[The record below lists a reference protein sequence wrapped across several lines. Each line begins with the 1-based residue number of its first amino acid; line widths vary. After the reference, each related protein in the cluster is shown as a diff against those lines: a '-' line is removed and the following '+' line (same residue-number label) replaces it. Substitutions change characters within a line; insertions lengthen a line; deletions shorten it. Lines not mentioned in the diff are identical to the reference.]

1 MRFKANNLS
10 WNIDFVNED
19 KSLMNSDNGMY
30 FGLTEYKSQQI
41 SIRTGLSKEMTRET
55 VIHELVHCF
64 LFSFGVCG
72 FTSLNEEQVCN
83 FVGSHLDKIYDITEK
98 VYEGVIMLTEQEIRY
113 FISDDAGSQR
123 KRKAREA
130 QRYYEG
136 EHDILNYRMFYYNSD
151 GDLVEDTTR
160 SNIKISHPFFT
171 ELVDQQVQ
179 YMLSVDDSFVR
190 SDVEGLQSKLDEYFD
205 EDFKAELTDLLTG
218 TITKGFDYL
227 FAYQNE
233 HDRLA
238 FQYADSLGV
247 IEVRAKDTDD
257 NCNYVI
263 YWYIDRI
270 AKNNKVIKRIQVWDE
285 EKTTYYVQND
295 EGGIDLDES
304 VDINPRPHVIYERDN
319 SLYYKPFGFIPF
331 FRLDNNKKQI
341 SNLKAIKGIID
352 DYDIMSCGLSNNL
365 ADFDHPLHVVR
376 GFEGDNLD
384 ELSQNLKTK
393 KTIGVDSEGGV
404 EVHTVDIPYQARLTK
419 MEQDEKNIYR
429 FGMGFNSAQIGD
441 GNITN
446 IVIKSRYALLDLK
459 CNKLEIKLKQFLKKI
474 VKVVIDEINNKNNS
488 AYKVEDVWFDFK
500 REVMTNASD
509 NAQIYKTEAETK
521 QIEINTILGLHG
533 VIDDKNVIKSI
544 CDVLELDYE
553 EVKNNI
559 PDEFED
565 DPLKVLGDE

>member
-1 MRFKANNLS
+1 
-10 WNIDFVNED
+10 
-19 KSLMNSDNGMY
+19 
-30 FGLTEYKSQQI
+30 
-41 SIRTGLSKEMTRET
+41 
-55 VIHELVHCF
+55 
-64 LFSFGVCG
+64 
-72 FTSLNEEQVCN
+72 
-83 FVGSHLDKIYDITEK
+83 
-98 VYEGVIMLTEQEIRY
+98 MLTEQEIRY

-151 GDLVEDTTR
+151 GELVEDTTR

-179 YMLSVDDSFVR
+179 YMLSGDDSFVR

-238 FQYADSLGV
+238 FQYADGLGV

-270 AKNNKVIKRIQVWDE
+270 AKNNKVIKRIQVWDD

-295 EGGIDLDES
+295 EGGIDLDDS

-474 VKVVIDEINNKNNS
+474 VKVVIDEINKKNNS
-488 AYKVEDVWFDFK
+488 AYKVEDVWFDFR

>member
-1 MRFKANNLS
+1 
-10 WNIDFVNED
+10 
-19 KSLMNSDNGMY
+19 
-30 FGLTEYKSQQI
+30 
-41 SIRTGLSKEMTRET
+41 
-55 VIHELVHCF
+55 
-64 LFSFGVCG
+64 
-72 FTSLNEEQVCN
+72 
-83 FVGSHLDKIYDITEK
+83 
-98 VYEGVIMLTEQEIRY
+98 MLTEQEIRY

-151 GDLVEDTTR
+151 GELVEDTTR

-179 YMLSVDDSFVR
+179 YMLSGDDSFVR

-238 FQYADSLGV
+238 FQYADGLGV

-270 AKNNKVIKRIQVWDE
+270 AKNNKVIKRIQVWDD

-304 VDINPRPHVIYERDN
+304 VDINARPHVIYERDN

-429 FGMGFNSAQIGD
+429 FGMGVNSAQIGD

-474 VKVVIDEINNKNNS
+474 VKVVIDEINEKNDS

-509 NAQIYKTEAETK
+509 NAQIYKTEAETR

>member
-1 MRFKANNLS
+1 
-10 WNIDFVNED
+10 
-19 KSLMNSDNGMY
+19 
-30 FGLTEYKSQQI
+30 
-41 SIRTGLSKEMTRET
+41 
-55 VIHELVHCF
+55 
-64 LFSFGVCG
+64 
-72 FTSLNEEQVCN
+72 
-83 FVGSHLDKIYDITEK
+83 
-98 VYEGVIMLTEQEIRY
+98 MLTEQEIRY

-179 YMLSVDDSFVR
+179 YMLSGDDSFVR

-238 FQYADSLGV
+238 FQYADGLGV

-270 AKNNKVIKRIQVWDE
+270 AKNNKVIKRIQVWDD

-295 EGGIDLDES
+295 EGGIDLDDS

-474 VKVVIDEINNKNNS
+474 VKVVIDEINKKNNS

>member
-1 MRFKANNLS
+1 
-10 WNIDFVNED
+10 
-19 KSLMNSDNGMY
+19 
-30 FGLTEYKSQQI
+30 
-41 SIRTGLSKEMTRET
+41 
-55 VIHELVHCF
+55 
-64 LFSFGVCG
+64 
-72 FTSLNEEQVCN
+72 
-83 FVGSHLDKIYDITEK
+83 
-98 VYEGVIMLTEQEIRY
+98 MLTEQEIRY

-123 KRKAREA
+123 KRKSREA

-151 GDLVEDTTR
+151 GELVEDTTR

-179 YMLSVDDSFVR
+179 YMLSGDDSFVR

-270 AKNNKVIKRIQVWDE
+270 AKNNKVIKRIQVWDD

-474 VKVVIDEINNKNNS
+474 VKVVIDEINKKNNS

-509 NAQIYKTEAETK
+509 NAQIYKTEAETR

>member
-1 MRFKANNLS
+1 
-10 WNIDFVNED
+10 
-19 KSLMNSDNGMY
+19 
-30 FGLTEYKSQQI
+30 
-41 SIRTGLSKEMTRET
+41 
-55 VIHELVHCF
+55 
-64 LFSFGVCG
+64 
-72 FTSLNEEQVCN
+72 
-83 FVGSHLDKIYDITEK
+83 
-98 VYEGVIMLTEQEIRY
+98 MLTEQEIRY
-113 FISDDAGSQR
+113 FISDDAGSQG
-123 KRKAREA
+123 KRKSREA

-151 GDLVEDTTR
+151 GELVEDTTR

-179 YMLSVDDSFVR
+179 YMLSGDDSFVR

-257 NCNYVI
+257 DCNYVI

-270 AKNNKVIKRIQVWDE
+270 AKNNKVIKRIQVWDD

-295 EGGIDLDES
+295 EGGIDLDDS

-474 VKVVIDEINNKNNS
+474 VKVVIDEINKKNNS

-509 NAQIYKTEAETK
+509 NAQIYKTEAETR

>member
-1 MRFKANNLS
+1 
-10 WNIDFVNED
+10 
-19 KSLMNSDNGMY
+19 
-30 FGLTEYKSQQI
+30 
-41 SIRTGLSKEMTRET
+41 
-55 VIHELVHCF
+55 
-64 LFSFGVCG
+64 
-72 FTSLNEEQVCN
+72 
-83 FVGSHLDKIYDITEK
+83 
-98 VYEGVIMLTEQEIRY
+98 MLTEQEIRY

-151 GDLVEDTTR
+151 GELVEDTTR

-179 YMLSVDDSFVR
+179 YMLSGDDSFVR

-238 FQYADSLGV
+238 FQYADGLGV

-270 AKNNKVIKRIQVWDE
+270 AKNNKVIKRIQVWDD

-295 EGGIDLDES
+295 EGGIDLDDS

-341 SNLKAIKGIID
+341 SNIKAIKGIID

-474 VKVVIDEINNKNNS
+474 VKVVIDEINKKNNS

-509 NAQIYKTEAETK
+509 NAQIYKTEAETR

>member
-1 MRFKANNLS
+1 
-10 WNIDFVNED
+10 
-19 KSLMNSDNGMY
+19 
-30 FGLTEYKSQQI
+30 
-41 SIRTGLSKEMTRET
+41 
-55 VIHELVHCF
+55 
-64 LFSFGVCG
+64 
-72 FTSLNEEQVCN
+72 
-83 FVGSHLDKIYDITEK
+83 
-98 VYEGVIMLTEQEIRY
+98 MLTEQELRY

-179 YMLSVDDSFVR
+179 YMLSGDDSFVR

-238 FQYADSLGV
+238 FQYADGLGV

-270 AKNNKVIKRIQVWDE
+270 AKNNKVIKRIQVWDD

-295 EGGIDLDES
+295 EGGIDLDDS

-474 VKVVIDEINNKNNS
+474 VKVVIDEINKKNNS
-488 AYKVEDVWFDFK
+488 AYKVEDVWFDFE

-509 NAQIYKTEAETK
+509 NAQIYKTEAETR

-533 VIDDKNVIKSI
+533 VIDDENVIKSI

>member
-1 MRFKANNLS
+1 
-10 WNIDFVNED
+10 
-19 KSLMNSDNGMY
+19 
-30 FGLTEYKSQQI
+30 
-41 SIRTGLSKEMTRET
+41 
-55 VIHELVHCF
+55 
-64 LFSFGVCG
+64 
-72 FTSLNEEQVCN
+72 
-83 FVGSHLDKIYDITEK
+83 
-98 VYEGVIMLTEQEIRY
+98 MLTEQEIRY

-123 KRKAREA
+123 KRKSREA

-151 GDLVEDTTR
+151 GELVEDTTR

-179 YMLSVDDSFVR
+179 YMLSGDDSFVR

-270 AKNNKVIKRIQVWDE
+270 AKNNKVIKRIQVWDD

-509 NAQIYKTEAETK
+509 NAQIYKTEAETR

>member
-1 MRFKANNLS
+1 
-10 WNIDFVNED
+10 
-19 KSLMNSDNGMY
+19 
-30 FGLTEYKSQQI
+30 
-41 SIRTGLSKEMTRET
+41 
-55 VIHELVHCF
+55 
-64 LFSFGVCG
+64 
-72 FTSLNEEQVCN
+72 
-83 FVGSHLDKIYDITEK
+83 
-98 VYEGVIMLTEQEIRY
+98 MLTEQEIRY

-123 KRKAREA
+123 KGKAREA

-151 GDLVEDTTR
+151 GELVEDTTR

-179 YMLSVDDSFVR
+179 YMLSGDDSFVR

-270 AKNNKVIKRIQVWDE
+270 AKNNKVIKRIQVWDD
-285 EKTTYYVQND
+285 EKTTYYIQND

-474 VKVVIDEINNKNNS
+474 VKVVIDEINKKNNS

>member
-1 MRFKANNLS
+1 
-10 WNIDFVNED
+10 
-19 KSLMNSDNGMY
+19 
-30 FGLTEYKSQQI
+30 
-41 SIRTGLSKEMTRET
+41 
-55 VIHELVHCF
+55 
-64 LFSFGVCG
+64 
-72 FTSLNEEQVCN
+72 
-83 FVGSHLDKIYDITEK
+83 
-98 VYEGVIMLTEQEIRY
+98 MLTEQEIRY

-179 YMLSVDDSFVR
+179 YMLSGDDSFVR

-233 HDRLA
+233 HDRLS

-270 AKNNKVIKRIQVWDE
+270 AKNNKVIKRIQVWDD

-474 VKVVIDEINNKNNS
+474 VKVVIDEINKKNNS

-509 NAQIYKTEAETK
+509 NAQIYKTEAETR

>member
-1 MRFKANNLS
+1 
-10 WNIDFVNED
+10 
-19 KSLMNSDNGMY
+19 
-30 FGLTEYKSQQI
+30 
-41 SIRTGLSKEMTRET
+41 
-55 VIHELVHCF
+55 
-64 LFSFGVCG
+64 
-72 FTSLNEEQVCN
+72 
-83 FVGSHLDKIYDITEK
+83 
-98 VYEGVIMLTEQEIRY
+98 MLTEQEIRY

-123 KRKAREA
+123 KRKSREA

-151 GDLVEDTTR
+151 GELVEDTTR

-179 YMLSVDDSFVR
+179 YMLSGDDSFVR

-270 AKNNKVIKRIQVWDE
+270 AKNNKVIKRIQVWDD

-295 EGGIDLDES
+295 EGCIDLDES

-474 VKVVIDEINNKNNS
+474 VKVVIDEINKKNNS

-509 NAQIYKTEAETK
+509 NAQIYKTEAETR

>member
-1 MRFKANNLS
+1 
-10 WNIDFVNED
+10 
-19 KSLMNSDNGMY
+19 
-30 FGLTEYKSQQI
+30 
-41 SIRTGLSKEMTRET
+41 
-55 VIHELVHCF
+55 
-64 LFSFGVCG
+64 
-72 FTSLNEEQVCN
+72 
-83 FVGSHLDKIYDITEK
+83 
-98 VYEGVIMLTEQEIRY
+98 MLTEQEIRY

-151 GDLVEDTTR
+151 GELVEDTTR
-160 SNIKISHPFFT
+160 SNIKIAHPFFT

-179 YMLSVDDSFVR
+179 YMLSGDDSFVR

-270 AKNNKVIKRIQVWDE
+270 AKNNKVIKRIQVWDD

-304 VDINPRPHVIYERDN
+304 IDINPRPHVIYERDN

-474 VKVVIDEINNKNNS
+474 VKVVIDEINSKNNS

-509 NAQIYKTEAETK
+509 NAQIYKTEAETR

>member
-1 MRFKANNLS
+1 
-10 WNIDFVNED
+10 
-19 KSLMNSDNGMY
+19 
-30 FGLTEYKSQQI
+30 
-41 SIRTGLSKEMTRET
+41 
-55 VIHELVHCF
+55 
-64 LFSFGVCG
+64 
-72 FTSLNEEQVCN
+72 
-83 FVGSHLDKIYDITEK
+83 
-98 VYEGVIMLTEQEIRY
+98 MLTEQEIRY

-151 GDLVEDTTR
+151 GELVEDTTR

-179 YMLSVDDSFVR
+179 YMLSGDDSFVR

-247 IEVRAKDTDD
+247 IEVRAKDADD

-270 AKNNKVIKRIQVWDE
+270 AKNNKVIKRIQVWDD

-384 ELSQNLKTK
+384 ELSQNLRPK

-404 EVHTVDIPYQARLTK
+404 EVHTVDIPYQAR
-419 MEQDEKNIYR
+419 
-429 FGMGFNSAQIGD
+429 
-441 GNITN
+441 
-446 IVIKSRYALLDLK
+446 
-459 CNKLEIKLKQFLKKI
+459 
-474 VKVVIDEINNKNNS
+474 
-488 AYKVEDVWFDFK
+488 
-500 REVMTNASD
+500 
-509 NAQIYKTEAETK
+509 
-521 QIEINTILGLHG
+521 
-533 VIDDKNVIKSI
+533 
-544 CDVLELDYE
+544 
-553 EVKNNI
+553 
-559 PDEFED
+559 
-565 DPLKVLGDE
+565 

>member
-1 MRFKANNLS
+1 
-10 WNIDFVNED
+10 
-19 KSLMNSDNGMY
+19 
-30 FGLTEYKSQQI
+30 
-41 SIRTGLSKEMTRET
+41 
-55 VIHELVHCF
+55 
-64 LFSFGVCG
+64 
-72 FTSLNEEQVCN
+72 
-83 FVGSHLDKIYDITEK
+83 
-98 VYEGVIMLTEQEIRY
+98 MLTEQEIRY
-113 FISDDAGSQR
+113 FISDDAGSQC
-123 KRKAREA
+123 KRKSREA

-151 GDLVEDTTR
+151 GELVEDTTR

-179 YMLSVDDSFVR
+179 YMLSGDDSFVR

-270 AKNNKVIKRIQVWDE
+270 AKNNKVIKRIQVWDD

-474 VKVVIDEINNKNNS
+474 VKVVIDEINKKNNS

>member
-1 MRFKANNLS
+1 
-10 WNIDFVNED
+10 
-19 KSLMNSDNGMY
+19 
-30 FGLTEYKSQQI
+30 
-41 SIRTGLSKEMTRET
+41 
-55 VIHELVHCF
+55 
-64 LFSFGVCG
+64 
-72 FTSLNEEQVCN
+72 
-83 FVGSHLDKIYDITEK
+83 
-98 VYEGVIMLTEQEIRY
+98 MLTEQEIRY
-113 FISDDAGSQR
+113 FISDDGGSQR
-123 KRKAREA
+123 KRKSKEA

-136 EHDILNYRMFYYNSD
+136 EHDILKYRMFYYNSD
-151 GDLVEDTTR
+151 GDLIEDTTR

-179 YMLSVDDSFVR
+179 YMLSGDDSFVR

-270 AKNNKVIKRIQVWDE
+270 AKNNKVIKRIQVWDD

-474 VKVVIDEINNKNNS
+474 VKVVIDEINKKNNS

>member
-1 MRFKANNLS
+1 
-10 WNIDFVNED
+10 
-19 KSLMNSDNGMY
+19 
-30 FGLTEYKSQQI
+30 
-41 SIRTGLSKEMTRET
+41 
-55 VIHELVHCF
+55 
-64 LFSFGVCG
+64 
-72 FTSLNEEQVCN
+72 
-83 FVGSHLDKIYDITEK
+83 
-98 VYEGVIMLTEQEIRY
+98 MLTEQEIRY

-123 KRKAREA
+123 KRKSREA

-151 GDLVEDTTR
+151 GELVEDTTR

-179 YMLSVDDSFVR
+179 YMLSGDDSFVR

-270 AKNNKVIKRIQVWDE
+270 AKNNKVIKRIQVWDD

-474 VKVVIDEINNKNNS
+474 VKVVIDEINKKNNS

>member
-1 MRFKANNLS
+1 
-10 WNIDFVNED
+10 
-19 KSLMNSDNGMY
+19 
-30 FGLTEYKSQQI
+30 
-41 SIRTGLSKEMTRET
+41 
-55 VIHELVHCF
+55 
-64 LFSFGVCG
+64 
-72 FTSLNEEQVCN
+72 
-83 FVGSHLDKIYDITEK
+83 
-98 VYEGVIMLTEQEIRY
+98 MLTEQEIRY

-123 KRKAREA
+123 KRKSREA

-151 GDLVEDTTR
+151 GELVEDTTR

-179 YMLSVDDSFVR
+179 YMLSGDDSFVR

-247 IEVRAKDTDD
+247 IEVRGKDTDD

-270 AKNNKVIKRIQVWDE
+270 AKNNKVIKRIQVWDD

-365 ADFDHPLHVVR
+365 ADFDHPLQVLR

-474 VKVVIDEINNKNNS
+474 VKVVIDEINEKNDS

>member
-1 MRFKANNLS
+1 
-10 WNIDFVNED
+10 
-19 KSLMNSDNGMY
+19 
-30 FGLTEYKSQQI
+30 
-41 SIRTGLSKEMTRET
+41 
-55 VIHELVHCF
+55 
-64 LFSFGVCG
+64 
-72 FTSLNEEQVCN
+72 
-83 FVGSHLDKIYDITEK
+83 
-98 VYEGVIMLTEQEIRY
+98 MLTEQEIRY

-151 GDLVEDTTR
+151 GELVEDTTR

-179 YMLSVDDSFVR
+179 YMLSGDDSFVR

-270 AKNNKVIKRIQVWDE
+270 AKNNKVIKRIQVWDD

-295 EGGIDLDES
+295 EGGIDLDDS

-474 VKVVIDEINNKNNS
+474 VKVVIDEINKKNNS

-544 CDVLELDYE
+544 CDILELDYE

>member
-1 MRFKANNLS
+1 
-10 WNIDFVNED
+10 
-19 KSLMNSDNGMY
+19 
-30 FGLTEYKSQQI
+30 
-41 SIRTGLSKEMTRET
+41 
-55 VIHELVHCF
+55 
-64 LFSFGVCG
+64 
-72 FTSLNEEQVCN
+72 
-83 FVGSHLDKIYDITEK
+83 
-98 VYEGVIMLTEQEIRY
+98 MLTEQEIRY

-123 KRKAREA
+123 KRKSREA

-151 GDLVEDTTR
+151 GELVEDTTR

-179 YMLSVDDSFVR
+179 YMLSGDDSFVR

-270 AKNNKVIKRIQVWDE
+270 AKNNKVIKRIQVWDD

-404 EVHTVDIPYQARLTK
+404 EVHTVDIPYQARLSK

-474 VKVVIDEINNKNNS
+474 VKVVIDEINKKNNS

>member
-1 MRFKANNLS
+1 
-10 WNIDFVNED
+10 
-19 KSLMNSDNGMY
+19 
-30 FGLTEYKSQQI
+30 
-41 SIRTGLSKEMTRET
+41 
-55 VIHELVHCF
+55 
-64 LFSFGVCG
+64 
-72 FTSLNEEQVCN
+72 
-83 FVGSHLDKIYDITEK
+83 
-98 VYEGVIMLTEQEIRY
+98 MLTEQEIRY

-151 GDLVEDTTR
+151 GELVEDTTR

-171 ELVDQQVQ
+171 ELVGQQVQ
-179 YMLSVDDSFVR
+179 YMLSCDDSFVR

-270 AKNNKVIKRIQVWDE
+270 AKNNKVIKRIQVWDD

-474 VKVVIDEINNKNNS
+474 VKVVIDEINKKNNS

-509 NAQIYKTEAETK
+509 NAQIYKTEAETR

>member
-1 MRFKANNLS
+1 
-10 WNIDFVNED
+10 
-19 KSLMNSDNGMY
+19 
-30 FGLTEYKSQQI
+30 
-41 SIRTGLSKEMTRET
+41 
-55 VIHELVHCF
+55 
-64 LFSFGVCG
+64 
-72 FTSLNEEQVCN
+72 
-83 FVGSHLDKIYDITEK
+83 
-98 VYEGVIMLTEQEIRY
+98 MLTEQEIRY
-113 FISDDAGSQR
+113 FISDDGGSQR

-151 GDLVEDTTR
+151 GELVEDTTR

-179 YMLSVDDSFVR
+179 YMLSGDDSFVR

-270 AKNNKVIKRIQVWDE
+270 AKNNKVIKRIQVWDD

-404 EVHTVDIPYQARLTK
+404 EVHTVDVPYQARLTK

-474 VKVVIDEINNKNNS
+474 VKVVIDEINKKNNS

-509 NAQIYKTEAETK
+509 NAQIYKTEAETR

>member
-1 MRFKANNLS
+1 
-10 WNIDFVNED
+10 
-19 KSLMNSDNGMY
+19 
-30 FGLTEYKSQQI
+30 
-41 SIRTGLSKEMTRET
+41 
-55 VIHELVHCF
+55 
-64 LFSFGVCG
+64 
-72 FTSLNEEQVCN
+72 
-83 FVGSHLDKIYDITEK
+83 
-98 VYEGVIMLTEQEIRY
+98 MLTEQEIRY

-151 GDLVEDTTR
+151 GELVEDTTR

-179 YMLSVDDSFVR
+179 YMLSGDDSFVR

-270 AKNNKVIKRIQVWDE
+270 AKNNKVIKRIQVWDD

-474 VKVVIDEINNKNNS
+474 VKVVIDEINKKNNS

-509 NAQIYKTEAETK
+509 NAQIYKTEAETR

-553 EVKNNI
+553 EVENNI

>member
-1 MRFKANNLS
+1 
-10 WNIDFVNED
+10 
-19 KSLMNSDNGMY
+19 
-30 FGLTEYKSQQI
+30 
-41 SIRTGLSKEMTRET
+41 
-55 VIHELVHCF
+55 
-64 LFSFGVCG
+64 
-72 FTSLNEEQVCN
+72 
-83 FVGSHLDKIYDITEK
+83 
-98 VYEGVIMLTEQEIRY
+98 MLTEQEIRY

-123 KRKAREA
+123 KRKSREA

-151 GDLVEDTTR
+151 GELVEDTTR

-179 YMLSVDDSFVR
+179 YMLSGDDSFVR

-247 IEVRAKDTDD
+247 IEVRGKDTDD

-270 AKNNKVIKRIQVWDE
+270 AKNNKVIKRIQVWDD

-474 VKVVIDEINNKNNS
+474 VKVVIDEINEKNDS

>member
-1 MRFKANNLS
+1 
-10 WNIDFVNED
+10 
-19 KSLMNSDNGMY
+19 
-30 FGLTEYKSQQI
+30 
-41 SIRTGLSKEMTRET
+41 
-55 VIHELVHCF
+55 
-64 LFSFGVCG
+64 
-72 FTSLNEEQVCN
+72 
-83 FVGSHLDKIYDITEK
+83 
-98 VYEGVIMLTEQEIRY
+98 MLTEQEIRY

-151 GDLVEDTTR
+151 GELVEDTTR

-179 YMLSVDDSFVR
+179 YMLSGDDSFVR

-270 AKNNKVIKRIQVWDE
+270 AKNNKVIKRIQVWDD

-295 EGGIDLDES
+295 EGGIDLDDS

-474 VKVVIDEINNKNNS
+474 VKVVIDEINKKNNS

-533 VIDDKNVIKSI
+533 VIYDKNVIKSI

>member
-1 MRFKANNLS
+1 
-10 WNIDFVNED
+10 
-19 KSLMNSDNGMY
+19 
-30 FGLTEYKSQQI
+30 
-41 SIRTGLSKEMTRET
+41 
-55 VIHELVHCF
+55 
-64 LFSFGVCG
+64 
-72 FTSLNEEQVCN
+72 
-83 FVGSHLDKIYDITEK
+83 
-98 VYEGVIMLTEQEIRY
+98 MLTEQEIRY
-113 FISDDAGSQR
+113 FTSDDAGSQR

-151 GDLVEDTTR
+151 GELVEDTTR

-179 YMLSVDDSFVR
+179 YMLSGDDSFVR

-270 AKNNKVIKRIQVWDE
+270 AKNNKVIKRIQVWDD

-404 EVHTVDIPYQARLTK
+404 EVHTVNIPYQARLTK

-474 VKVVIDEINNKNNS
+474 VKVVIDEINKKNNS

-509 NAQIYKTEAETK
+509 NAQIYKTEAETR

>member
-1 MRFKANNLS
+1 
-10 WNIDFVNED
+10 
-19 KSLMNSDNGMY
+19 
-30 FGLTEYKSQQI
+30 
-41 SIRTGLSKEMTRET
+41 
-55 VIHELVHCF
+55 
-64 LFSFGVCG
+64 
-72 FTSLNEEQVCN
+72 
-83 FVGSHLDKIYDITEK
+83 
-98 VYEGVIMLTEQEIRY
+98 MLTEQEIRY

-151 GDLVEDTTR
+151 GELVEDTTR

-179 YMLSVDDSFVR
+179 YMLSGDDSFVR

-238 FQYADSLGV
+238 FQYADALGV

-270 AKNNKVIKRIQVWDE
+270 AKNNKVIKRIQVWDD

-474 VKVVIDEINNKNNS
+474 VKVVIDEINKKNNS

-509 NAQIYKTEAETK
+509 NAQIYKTEAETR